1 MAQKL
6 TRVIVTTDMEVDDM
20 NSLVHLALYL
30 NLLDV
35 QAVVYTASQ
44 YHFLGDGVHT
54 LGEVNPHWRTK
65 GRRSYEWPI
74 VPHEPDPL
82 AGELREYRPFPEHWI
97 ESLWSNEY
105 AQAWPQLQANADAA
119 GEPPFPTPAQM
130 TERTFVGNVAFEGDV
145 TEETEGSRV
154 IAQTILDD
162 DPRTLWLLSW
172 GGMNT
177 IVRALMSIAERYRA
191 TPEWSAVQQRVYRKV
206 RVMGVADGVGQ
217 DNSWLDHGRELFPE
231 LIFWRVPYM
240 YGGYVDA
247 KMAQPDTLSLFKA
260 PWPEQNLTQG
270 NGPLMARY
278 MLYGDGKVYEN
289 EPERFQF
296 GKHARLDWGLE
307 GIPAMQF
314 ERGDFMAEGDSMTYI
329 PLLPFGLC
337 GIDDRG
343 FDTLLGRM
351 FLDGHPDADAPATL
365 AAIGTPAGDNPNPYL
380 RAYQEDF
387 AARAQWCAHA
397 PAVCSHPA
405 YVAEVTADRSATAG
419 ERVTLAA
426 TVVDPDGKGFDA
438 HWDVSVDP
446 PICRR
451 AGSFAVAGMHGEH
464 RFYRARRRA
473 ARRPLRAHPYRAD
486 ARRAPLQPLRPG
498 CRDRGIASGRPHIR
512 QGVSPATGRL
522 STSPA
527 TGQKWAICP
536 SCGDSL
542 SRLGIVKDRALAHH
556 QK

>member
-1 MAQKL
+1 MSQNL

-65 GRRSYEWPI
+65 GRRSYEWDV

-82 AGELREYRPFPEHWI
+82 AGELLEYRPFPEHWI

-105 AQAWPQLQANADAA
+105 AQAWPQLQANAAAA
-119 GEPPFPTPAQM
+119 GEPPFPSPAQM
-130 TERTFVGNVAFEGDV
+130 IERTFAGNVAFEGDV
-145 TEETEGSRV
+145 REETEGSCV
-154 IAQTILDD
+154 IAQAILDD

-177 IVRALMSIAERYRA
+177 IVRALMSIAERYRD
-191 TPEWSAVQQRVYRKV
+191 TPEWPSVQQRVYQKV

-231 LIFWRVPYM
+231 LIFWCVPYM
-240 YGGYVDA
+240 YGGYLDA
-247 KMAQPDTLSLFKA
+247 KTAQSDTLPLFQA
-260 PWPEQNLTQG
+260 PWPEQNLIQG

-307 GIPAMQF
+307 GMPAMQF
-314 ERGDFMAEGDSMTYI
+314 EPGDFMAEGDSMTYI
-329 PLLPFGLC
+329 PLLPFGLR
-337 GIDDRG
+337 GADDRG

-351 FLDGHPDADAPATL
+351 FLDGHPDSDAPAGF
-365 AAIGTPAGDNPNPYL
+365 AAMGTPVEGNPNPYL

-387 AARAQWCAHA
+387 AARAQWCTHD
-397 PAVCSHPA
+397 PATCSHPA
-405 YVAEVTADRSATAG
+405 HIAEATADRSAAAG

-426 TVVDPDGKGFDA
+426 TVIDPDGKGFDVS
-438 HWDVSVDP
+438 WDVAMGP
-446 PICRR
+446 TNY
-451 AGSFAVAGMHGEH
+451 AGGQDLSLWQECATDTAFTV
-464 RFYRARRRA
+464 
-473 ARRPLRAHPYRAD
+473 PAD
-486 ARRAPLQPLRPG
+486 AQPGDRFVLTLTVQTHAERP
-498 CRDRGIASGRPHIR
+498 CTRYA
-512 QGVSPATGRL
+512 QV
-522 STSPA
+522 
-527 TGQKWAICP
+527 AIT
-536 SCGDSL
+536 
-542 SRLGIVKDRALAHH
+542 VA
-556 QK
+556 